1 MDDAEA
7 DEVVMFSKIDL
18 SDGFWR
24 MLVASDAVWNFCYV
38 LPDPPGH
45 PIRIVVPSAL
55 QMGWAQSPAFFCAA
69 TETWRDIIQGLVS
82 DQVELPPHCFEEYMH
97 PAKSAKRSAS
107 DSPAYGIYVYVDNYI
122 GAAVQ
127 NKSGTLLGRI
137 TRAALHGIHSVF
149 PPPGRHGTHRR
160 QRSHLR
166 QEAGTR

>member
-82 DQVELPPHCFEEYMH
+82 DRVELPPTALRSICTQPNQPNGAHRTAPPTGSTFMLTTTLEQPYKTKAA
-97 PAKSAKRSAS
+97 PFSA
-107 DSPAYGIYVYVDNYI
+107 V
-122 GAAVQ
+122 
-127 NKSGTLLGRI
+127 
-137 TRAALHGIHSVF
+137 
-149 PPPGRHGTHRR
+149 
-160 QRSHLR
+160 
-166 QEAGTR
+166 